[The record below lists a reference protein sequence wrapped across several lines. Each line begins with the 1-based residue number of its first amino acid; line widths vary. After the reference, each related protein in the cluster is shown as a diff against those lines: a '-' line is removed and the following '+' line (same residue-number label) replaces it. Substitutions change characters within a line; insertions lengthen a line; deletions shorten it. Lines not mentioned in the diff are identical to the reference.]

1 MFVSPYGIASP
12 ITPVHNNPWATSL
25 YGLQGPSLS
34 PHAFQQGYGQPF
46 TNVLTNPTSSI
57 TQLGT
62 QLGGAPLQQVFQLL
76 QVIPQQ
82 LQQLQQLVFAQQQ
95 QVQQFLQL
103 IPGQLVQ
110 LQQLIQLVPQQLQQ
124 LSASQL
130 TGYTGFGL
138 TQPLAIAP
146 QAFAQP
152 GLVM

>member
-1 MFVSPYGIASP
+1 MFVSPYGIASAT
-12 ITPVHNNPWATSL
+12 TPAHNNPWGTSP
-25 YGLQGPSLS
+25 YGQQGISLS
-34 PHAFQQGYGQPF
+34 PHASQQGYSQPF
-46 TNVLTNPTSSI
+46 TNALSNPTSSI
-57 TQLGT
+57 N
-62 QLGGAPLQQVFQLL
+62 QLGGPPLHQVFQLL

-82 LQQLQQLVFAQQQ
+82 LQQLQQLVFTQQQQLQ

-130 TGYTGFGL
+130 TGYTGFGV
-138 TQPLAIAP
+138 TPPLAIAP